1 MNRSGFSTW
10 HGRPGRGFRIWM
22 PALALL
28 ILPAAAKEFTI
39 VTPLGE
45 IQVAV
50 PHLTPQ
56 GAVVTPEAASVS
68 VFRPPTIFSAPL
80 PSGSGAR
87 ALGLAGA
94 FTAVADDA
102 TAASWNPG
110 GLTQLE
116 RPEASLV
123 YRSSREHD
131 THRVDSQTMR
141 VGSDSY
147 DSYGLNYFSGV
158 LPFEVAKRNF
168 VVSINYQEAYDFA
181 QRFTADFTDRS
192 SRRVTDASQAT
203 ASSSFTETYVLGNGE
218 VFLTSDITT
227 ETIRTL
233 DQALASEMLTALD
246 FEQQGLIDAV
256 TPAVAVELTPK
267 LSVGGSLNFYAD
279 DLFGR
284 DPIRSTTTARFE
296 GRTDSV
302 VDITE
307 QKTTSGAWYY
317 DAVAHVPPFGNF
329 PGFDVPFPRVE
340 GVYEPFTDRT
350 ASRDGDQLYYDGT
363 IVEENR
369 TDDLSGQNATL
380 GALWTVSRLLGLG
393 FAVDLP
399 WTAEATQQRTVSE
412 SVTTYDASRT
422 RVLNVS
428 ETSFSETRD
437 VEYRFP
443 LYWAAGAVLRLMD
456 EFYVTMDVS
465 QTLWS
470 DFYFK
475 AEGEEK
481 LNPLDG
487 TPHGQNPLDD
497 CWSVRA
503 AMEYMLFFSKVE
515 IPLRAG
521 VGWEQRPA
529 VGEPD
534 EFWNFS
540 LGTGLSL
547 GSEPRRVILDVAYLC
562 SIGENAY
569 GSLIP
574 GTGMTSDVE
583 EHQVYVSGIV
593 HF

>member
-1 MNRSGFSTW
+1 MKKRLGKTARWAMS
-10 HGRPGRGFRIWM
+10 
-22 PALALL
+22 LAMA
-28 ILPAAAKEFTI
+28 LPAAGKEFTI
-39 VTPLGE
+39 ATPLGE
-45 IQVAV
+45 IQVDV

-110 GLTQLE
+110 GLVQLE
-116 RPEASLV
+116 RPEASFV
-123 YRSSREHD
+123 YRASGEDD
-131 THRVDSQTMR
+131 THRVDSETMS
-141 VGSDSY
+141 VGSDSFH
-147 DSYGLNYFSGV
+147 SSGLNYFSGV
-158 LPFEVAKRNF
+158 LPFEAGHRNF
-168 VVSINYQEAYDFA
+168 VFSINYQEAYDFE
-181 QRFTADFTDRS
+181 QRFTADYTGRS
-192 SRRVTDASQAT
+192 SRRNSETAQAS
-203 ASSSFTETYVLGNGE
+203 ASSTFSETYSLGNGE
-218 VFLTSDITT
+218 VTLTSEITT

-233 DQALASEMLTALD
+233 DQALASELLTSLD
-246 FEQQGLIDAV
+246 FDQQGLIDAV
-256 TPAVAVELTPK
+256 TPAFAVELTPK
-267 LSVGGSLNFYAD
+267 LSAGGAVNLYGD
-279 DLFGR
+279 DLLGR
-284 DPIRSTTTARFE
+284 NPIRSTSTARFA
-296 GRTDSV
+296 GATDSR

-307 QKTTSGAWYY
+307 RQTTSGAYYY
-317 DAVAHVPPFGNF
+317 DAVAHVPPVGNF

-340 GVYEPFTDRT
+340 GVYEPFTDTT
-350 ASRDGDQLYYDGT
+350 ASRDGDLLYYEGT
-363 IVEENR
+363 ITEENR
-369 TDDLSGQNATL
+369 TDDLTGQNATL

-393 FAVDLP
+393 FTVDLP
-399 WTAEATQQRTVSE
+399 WTAEARQQRTVRE
-412 SVTTYDASRT
+412 TITTYDASRT
-422 RVLNVS
+422 RVVDVS
-428 ETSFSETRD
+428 ETRESETRD

-443 LYWAAGAVLRLMD
+443 LYWAAGAVLRLAD

-470 DFYFK
+470 DFTFQ

-503 AMEYMLFFSKVE
+503 AMEYMLFFSRVE

-521 VGWEQRPA
+521 VGWEERPA
-529 VGEPD
+529 IGEPD

-540 LGTGLSL
+540 LGTGISL
-547 GSEPRRVILDVAYLC
+547 GSGPRRVILDLAYLC
-562 SIGENAY
+562 SVGENAL
-569 GSLIP
+569 GSLLP